1 MGPDAF
7 IELYRRHANDVL
19 VYFVR
24 RTFDPDAARDLT
36 AETFAAA
43 FEHRGRF
50 RGFGEE
56 AAGAWLFGI
65 ARHQLS
71 RYLRRGAAERRAVSR
86 LGVQVPEMSAEE
98 ATRLLEDAQAG
109 AVTALDELGADQK
122 RAVWLRVVEDLSYA
136 EVAAR
141 LGVSEP
147 TARARVSRGLRAL
160 ATVLDRSG
168 TEGVTA

>member
-1 MGPDAF
+1 MEPEAF
-7 IELYRRHANDVL
+7 IALYRRHASDLL

-24 RTFDPDAARDLT
+24 RTFDPDAAGDLT
-36 AETFAAA
+36 AETFATA

-50 RGFGEE
+50 RGSGDD
-56 AAGAWLFGI
+56 AAGAGLYGI

-71 RYLRRGAAERRAVSR
+71 RYLRRGAAECRAVKR
-86 LGVQVPEMSAEE
+86 LGVEVPEMSAEE
-98 ATRLLEDAQAG
+98 SARLLEDAQAG
-109 AVTALDELGADQK
+109 AVAALAELGGDQK

-160 ATVLDRSG
+160 AAVLDRSA
-168 TEGVTA
+168 TEGVAA

>member
-1 MGPDAF
+1 MDSTAF
-7 IELYRRHANDVL
+7 IALYRRHASDVL

-24 RTFDPDAARDLT
+24 RTFDTDAARDLT
-36 AETFAAA
+36 AETFAVA
-43 FEHRGRF
+43 FEHRHRF
-50 RGFGEE
+50 RGSGEA

-71 RYLRRGAAERRAVSR
+71 RYLRRGAAERRAVRR
-86 LGVQVPEMSAEE
+86 LGVEVPEMSAEE
-98 ATRLLEDAQAG
+98 AARLLEDAQAG
-109 AVTALDELGADQK
+109 AVAALGELATDQK

-136 EVAAR
+136 ELAAE

-160 ATVLDRSG
+160 AAVLDRG
-168 TEGVTA
+168 ATEGATA